1 MVIFRLLSHFG
12 LSGHFYLIDILLAYF
27 YFHFMCFCAGFNAC
41 FLDFDAVLS
50 LFLSVIFLK
59 RERERERKY
68 NWVSL
73 KVWTIWEELRERKN
87 IIKIYCVKL
96 FLIENNPT

>member
-50 LFLSVIFLK
+50 LFLSVIFFKERK
-59 RERERERKY
+59 RERKKVQLGESEGVDNLGGIEGEEKHNQNILCKIIFDRK
-68 NWVSL
+68 
-73 KVWTIWEELRERKN
+73 
-87 IIKIYCVKL
+87 
-96 FLIENNPT
+96 